1 MSIWGKIGGAAA
13 GFILGGGPIGAAL
26 GALAGHAV
34 FDREP
39 GEDEKQLAFTMGVT
53 ALAAKMAKAD
63 GQSTD
68 AEFHTDVPFT
78 TVSGNTAGWTGPT
91 T

>member
-13 GFILGGGPIGAAL
+13 GFLLGGGPIGAAL

-39 GEDEKQLAFTMGVT
+39 GEGER
-53 ALAAKMAKAD
+53 
-63 GQSTD
+63 
-68 AEFHTDVPFT
+68 P
-78 TVSGNTAGWTGPT
+78 
-91 T
+91 